1 MAAGGARRGEAR
13 RGGGGGRRVR
23 ERGVAVSARGQRCV
37 SARGG
42 GGRGARSLRAPPAH
56 APVMLPRASPHTP
69 RPSA

>member
-42 GGRGARSLRAPPAH
+42 AAAARAH
-56 APVMLPRASPHTP
+56 SERRQPMR
-69 RPSA
+69 R